1 MEAMAWDGGYGHG
14 GYGLGWRQKWPGMPG
29 NENETNKLEVTC
41 VRLGVDHIHYLR
53 IQCFT

>member
-1 MEAMAWDGGYGHG
+1 MEAMAWDGGYG
-14 GYGLGWRQKWPGMPG
+14 LGWRQWPGMPG

-53 IQCFT
+53 MQCFT

>member
-1 MEAMAWDGGYGHG
+1 MGWDGGYGLKMRRWPGMEAMAWDGGYG
-14 GYGLGWRQKWPGMPG
+14 
-29 NENETNKLEVTC
+29 LETC